1 MSINM
6 RTHKKNYTLYLTFFL
21 CWFHLH
27 DLTSFLF
34 VFFWLFMEKRTK
46 SLTMG
51 DGNFEHVIFRWIHRI
66 NVFYCST
73 TSCYRSRKPKEIK
86 SHPLVVGF
94 FLHIYLFVFVI
105 GITQPIRSELVV
117 SIKLPKQQKSTQKM
131 ILSQFI

>member
-1 MSINM
+1 M
-6 RTHKKNYTLYLTFFL
+6 RTHMKNYTLYLTFFL

-66 NVFYCST
+66 HRIHVFYCST

-117 SIKLPKQQKSTQKM
+117 SIKLPKQQKSAQKM